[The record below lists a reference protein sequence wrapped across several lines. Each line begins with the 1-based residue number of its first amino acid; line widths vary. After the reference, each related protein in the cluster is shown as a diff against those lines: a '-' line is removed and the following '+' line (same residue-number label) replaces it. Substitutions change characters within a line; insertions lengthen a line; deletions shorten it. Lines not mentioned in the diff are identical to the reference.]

1 MKKKQSNLTAFK
13 QRQQHTSGEPGAIPI
28 KTNHFS
34 EGSHL

>member
-1 MKKKQSNLTAFK
+1 MISVE
-13 QRQQHTSGEPGAIPI
+13 QRKGKLHTSDEPGAIPI